1 MKRAVWI
8 VGGTTEGRL
17 LTTYISQFD
26 VWLHVS
32 VATAYGASLLPKK
45 ENITVYAKRMEET
58 EMEAFMRQQHIQL
71 VIDATHPYAT
81 AVTAHVQAACTAQ
94 KIAYWRVVRPADT
107 YVDCV
112 TVDTMEEAVDVLSHT
127 AGTIFLTTGSKN
139 LDVFTQIP
147 DYTTRV
153 YARIL
158 PTMMSLKRALDLG
171 YEPSHLICMQGPFS
185 VPLNTAM
192 FSQYNA
198 AYVVTKDSGKPG
210 GFAEKVTA
218 ARNAGATLVV
228 IKRRTEQGHSLE
240 DIKQAFQQWYKE

>member
-1 MKRAVWI
+1 MKRAIWI
-8 VGGTTEGRL
+8 VGGTTEGRV

-26 VWLHVS
+26 VLVHVS
-32 VATAYGASLLPKK
+32 VATAYGAALLPRADH
-45 ENITVYAKRMEET
+45 IIVHTGRMEET
-58 EMEAFMRQQHIQL
+58 AMQAFLKTHRIQL

-81 AVTAHVQAACTAQ
+81 AVTAHVQKACAAQ
-94 KIAYWRVVRPADT
+94 QIDYWRVVRLEDDCA
-107 YVDCV
+107 DCV
-112 TVDTMEEAVDVLSHT
+112 AVDTMEEAVDVLSHT
-127 AGTIFLTTGSKN
+127 AGNIFLTTGSKN

-147 DYTTRV
+147 RYQERI

-158 PTMMSLKRALDLG
+158 PTMLSLERALSLG

-192 FSQYNA
+192 FLQYQA

-218 ARNAGATLVV
+218 AKKAGATPVV
-228 IKRRTEQGHSLE
+228 IKRRTEQGRSLE
-240 DIKQAFQQWYKE
+240 DIKKSFERWYKE